1 MEQEGTGH
9 PGNNKAP
16 GWVQTLPG
24 ALCFGSSGGS
34 REGQEARVKT
44 FGSRAGEHG
53 NGQCQDSRPDPGR
66 DAISVLMAVPWQL
79 TLFLM
84 WMMLVMR
91 QWEAFG
97 ILLLVFAVLS
107 TGLYFFWYRFLG
119 KEVQEIERIR

>member
-1 MEQEGTGH
+1 
-9 PGNNKAP
+9 
-16 GWVQTLPG
+16 
-24 ALCFGSSGGS
+24 
-34 REGQEARVKT
+34 
-44 FGSRAGEHG
+44 
-53 NGQCQDSRPDPGR
+53 
-66 DAISVLMAVPWQL
+66 MAVPWQL